1 MLVLPY
7 GISDF
12 YQIRT
17 QHYRYLDRTHYLP
30 ILEQAGKQLVF
41 LRPRR
46 FGKSLLLSMLEHY
59 YDLNKAEQFAL
70 LFGDLNIGQHPT
82 AEHNQYLILRWD
94 FSMVSAIGDIEQIK
108 HSLFTHINL
117 AIKDFA
123 RQYQNLLQGQ
133 IDIIP
138 DALGSFQS
146 LVDIVSASHQQL
158 YLLIDEYDNF
168 ANEVLISATQGE
180 QRYRDLLSGEGIVK
194 TLFKII
200 KGSASEGKI
209 ARVFITGVSPI
220 VLADMTSGYNVAV
233 NISLET
239 RFNSL
244 CGIPQDELVE
254 LTQEVLSVCQQEN
267 QLANILETMKQ
278 FYNGYR
284 FSYPMQQP
292 LLYNPT
298 LCFYFLRHYQLECA
312 TPLQLLDGNLAMD
325 ASRIRY
331 IANLPLGHQVISQI
345 LDEQNPPT
353 LTFLEN
359 QFGVEHLHKLQQ
371 LPSYMLSLMYYFGV
385 LTIVGQGELEDIVLG
400 VPNRVI
406 YRLYVEELKEQL
418 LPLGDQPQITQLA
431 RQFYQTAHLS
441 PLADA
446 LEAKYFAVFDNRD
459 YRWSNELTI
468 KTAFMTLL
476 FNDAYYI
483 MDSEASVQRRYTDLV
498 MIIRPSMRKH
508 QTLKDFVLEF
518 KYLKLGDLGLNA
530 EAVRAQSREELL
542 QLPLVQ
548 EHLKHA
554 LEQLGAYRTTLN
566 NRYQQPERLYCIAII
581 ALGFERLVWQVL

>member
-46 FGKSLLLSMLEHY
+46 FGKSLLISMLEHY

-82 AEHNQYLILRWD
+82 TEHNQYLILRWD
-94 FSMVSAIGDIEQIK
+94 FSMVSAIGDIEHIK

-168 ANEVLISATQGE
+168 ANEVLISAVQGE

-233 NISLET
+233 NIALHEEL
-239 RFNSL
+239 NSL
-244 CGIPQDELVE
+244 CGITEVE
-254 LTQEVLSVCQQEN
+254 LIELLTEVVDGCQSNGSVSY
-267 QLANILETMKQ
+267 LLDTMRQ

-284 FSYPMQQP
+284 FCHDLKEPTV
-292 LLYNPT
+292 YNPT
-298 LCFYFLRHYQLECA
+298 LCFYFLNYYQRRCE

-418 LPLGDQPQITQLA
+418 LPLGDQPHITQLA

-554 LEQLGAYRTTLN
+554 LDQLGAYRTTLN